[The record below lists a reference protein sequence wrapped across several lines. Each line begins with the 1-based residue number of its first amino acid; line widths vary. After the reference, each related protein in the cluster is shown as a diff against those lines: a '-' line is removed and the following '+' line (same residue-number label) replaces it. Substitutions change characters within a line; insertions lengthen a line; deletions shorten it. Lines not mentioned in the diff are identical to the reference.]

1 MARRLASLVALL
13 AALATLAGC
22 GGYGDAADLS
32 ADQERAR
39 IQLIERH
46 GDLDD
51 RDLARLCP
59 GLYPSDF
66 LTDPDAW
73 PAGERRDDERDA
85 TFSAQDRAEAKA
97 AGCDVRPA
105 DG

>member
-1 MARRLASLVALL
+1 MARRFAPLAALL
-13 AALATLAGC
+13 AALALAGC
-22 GGYGDAADLS
+22 GDLGDAADLS

-39 IQLIERH
+39 IQFIEAH
-46 GDLDD
+46 ADLDD

-59 GLYPSDF
+59 GLYPRDF
-66 LTDPDAW
+66 LTDSDTW
-73 PAGERRDDERDA
+73 RAGERRDDERDA
-85 TFSAQDRAEAKA
+85 TFTARDRAEAKA